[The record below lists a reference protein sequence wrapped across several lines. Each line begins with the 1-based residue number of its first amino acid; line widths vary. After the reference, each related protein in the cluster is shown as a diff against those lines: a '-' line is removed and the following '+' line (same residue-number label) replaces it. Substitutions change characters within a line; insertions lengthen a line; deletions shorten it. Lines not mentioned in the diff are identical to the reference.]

1 MGVSTQSTWGRTLS
15 FQRKHEVPAC
25 RPLTSAV
32 LCPHREPCHRVHRR
46 LHIPTRCEGRSS
58 STDSDSFLLCSCT
71 SPPCTTSRGISHP
84 NHISH
89 TSPSL
94 SHCCP
99 CLPKTCHI
107 SHNSPCVSH
116 PCSCVSQ
123 TSNSV
128 SQASNSVSSTSAS
141 VPHPQAKLFCC

>member
-1 MGVSTQSTWGRTLS
+1 MGVRTLS

-58 STDSDSFLLCSCT
+58 STGSDSCLLCSCT
-71 SPPCTTSRGISHP
+71 SPSCTTSCGISHP

-94 SHCCP
+94 SH
-99 CLPKTCHI
+99 
-107 SHNSPCVSH
+107 
-116 PCSCVSQ
+116 PCSCASQTSNSVSQ

-128 SQASNSVSSTSAS
+128 SQTGNGVSQTSNSVSSTSAS
-141 VPHPQAKLFCC
+141 VPYPQAKLFCC

>member
-32 LCPHREPCHRVHRR
+32 LCPHREPCHGVHRR

-58 STDSDSFLLCSCT
+58 SADSNPCLLCSCT

-84 NHISH
+84 HHVSH

-94 SHCCP
+94 SHYCT
-99 CLPKTCHI
+99 CLPKTRQYHTTAPVY
-107 SHNSPCVSH
+107 HTPAAVYH
-116 PCSCVSQ
+116 TPATVYHKPA
-123 TSNSV
+123 T
-128 SQASNSVSSTSAS
+128 
-141 VPHPQAKLFCC
+141 

>member
-1 MGVSTQSTWGRTLS
+1 MGSKDPFLS
-15 FQRKHEVPAC
+15 EKNEVPAC

-32 LCPHREPCHRVHRR
+32 LCPHREPCRRVHRR

-58 STDSDSFLLCSCT
+58 SADSNPCLLCSCT

-84 NHISH
+84 HHVSH

-94 SHCCP
+94 SHYCT
-99 CLPKTCHI
+99 CLPKT
-107 SHNSPCVSH
+107 SHSVS
-116 PCSCVSQ
+116 S

-128 SQASNSVSSTSAS
+128 SQASN
-141 VPHPQAKLFCC
+141 